1 MKKLCKMVV
10 KREIFRCCMCHTEN
24 VFGLESRNGKVYWYC
39 KRCDAVCILTHSKW
53 YIKTYGID
61 STLDMLGVKC

>member
-1 MKKLCKMVV
+1 
-10 KREIFRCCMCHTEN
+10 MCHTDN

-39 KRCDAVCILTHSKW
+39 KRCDAVRVLTHSKW